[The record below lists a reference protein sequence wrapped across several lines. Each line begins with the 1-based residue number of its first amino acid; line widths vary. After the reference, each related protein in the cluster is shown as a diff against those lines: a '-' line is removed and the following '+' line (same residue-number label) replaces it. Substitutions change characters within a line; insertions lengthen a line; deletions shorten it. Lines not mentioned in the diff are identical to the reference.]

1 MIDANVTQSVSQIKG
16 TKAGLQRFGGFLS
29 SMVIPNI
36 GAFIA
41 WGLLTALFI
50 PTGWIPS
57 TALGNLVSPMITY
70 LLPLLIGYTGGNLIH
85 GRRGAVVGAIA
96 TMGVIIGSS
105 VPMFLGAMLM
115 GPFSAYVVKKF
126 DALLEGKIRAG
137 FEMLVD
143 TFSAGIIGGVLA
155 VLGYLAI
162 GPAVGGLA
170 TALGAAALFIVQ
182 IKLLPLIAIL
192 VEPGKILF
200 LNNAINHGI
209 FDPVGVSQVKDY
221 GKSIFFLLET
231 DPGPGLGV
239 LLAYWVFGK
248 GSAKSS
254 APGAIIIHFFGG
266 IHEIYFP
273 FVLMNPLLLL
283 SVIFG
288 GMAADLVF
296 VLTGAGLVASP
307 SPGSIIAEIVMSPKG
322 GLLPVLIGITVGAVV
337 SFLISMVIVK
347 RSSAKEDGGDSF
359 EAARK
364 TVARMKAESKGGAAK
379 VDSDTAVTVDSI
391 PSVIV
396 FACDA
401 GMGSSA
407 MGETILKKKLKEA
420 GLDIKVNHAPI
431 SEIPQDAEVVFTQ
444 ESLAERARRAAPN
457 AQVISV
463 GNFLDGTS
471 YDQYI
476 SALKE
481 KLVQLH

>member
-1 MIDANVTQSVSQIKG
+1 MIDAKVTQSVSPIKG
-16 TKAGLQRFGGFLS
+16 TKAGLQKFGSFLS

-50 PTGWIPS
+50 PTGWIPNQ
-57 TALGNLVSPMITY
+57 ALGNLVSPMITY
-70 LLPLLIGYTGGNLIH
+70 LLPLLIGYTGGNLVH

-115 GPFSAYVVKKF
+115 GPFSAYIVKKF
-126 DALLEGKIRAG
+126 DALLEGRIRAG

-162 GPAVGGLA
+162 GPAVSGLA
-170 TALGAAALFIVQ
+170 TALGNGALFIVQ
-182 IKLLPLIAIL
+182 IKLLPLIAVL

-200 LNNAINHGI
+200 LNNAINHGV
-209 FDPVGVSQVKDY
+209 FDPVGVAQVKEF

-239 LLAYWVFGK
+239 LLAYWMFGK
-248 GSAKSS
+248 GSAKLS

-322 GLLPVLIGITVGAVV
+322 GLLPVLAGIAVGAIV

-347 RSSAKEDGGDSF
+347 RSSAQEDEEDSF
-359 EAARK
+359 EAARE
-364 TVARMKAESKGGAAK
+364 TVARMKAESKGRVAMA
-379 VDSDTAVTVDSI
+379 DSDTAVTVDSI

-407 MGETILKKKLKEA
+407 MGETILRKKLKEA
-420 GLDIKVNHAPI
+420 GLDIKVSHAPI
-431 SEIPQDAEVVFTQ
+431 SELSQNAEVVFTQ

-457 AQVISV
+457 AQVIPV
-463 GNFLDGTS
+463 GNFLDGTA

-481 KLVQLH
+481 RLVQQH

>member
-1 MIDANVTQSVSQIKG
+1 VIDAKVTQSAFQIKG

-57 TALGNLVSPMITY
+57 KALGNLVSPMITY

-85 GRRGAVVGAIA
+85 GKRGAVVGAIA
-96 TMGVIIGSS
+96 TIGVIIGSS

-126 DALLEGKIRAG
+126 DALIEGKIRAG

-143 TFSAGIIGGVLA
+143 TFSAGIIGGALA

-162 GPAVGGLA
+162 GPTVSSLA
-170 TALGAAALFIVQ
+170 TALGAAAIFIVQ

-209 FDPVGVSQVKDY
+209 FDPVGISQVKEY

-239 LLAYWVFGK
+239 LLAYWIFGK

-322 GLLPVLIGITVGAVV
+322 GLLSVLTGITVGAIV

-347 RSSAKEDGGDSF
+347 RSSAKEDEGDSF

-364 TVARMKAESKGGAAK
+364 TVARMKAESKNGAAK
-379 VDSDTAVTVDSI
+379 VDTDTAVTVDSI
-391 PSVIV
+391 PRAIV

-444 ESLAERARRAAPN
+444 ESLAERARRVVPN

-481 KLVQLH
+481 KLVQRR